1 MSKAYRVST
10 DGRTSLLNRIRVRSE
25 EQDLQLLL
33 EMNPDLLV
41 GEQIRPEDPCRWL
54 LVDREIPVQ
63 DPETGSDRWS
73 LDLFLVDQSATPTFV
88 ECKRFVDT
96 RSRREVVAQ
105 MLDYAANANYYW
117 TKDGLRDAA
126 AGTAKRHGTDLETRI
141 GLLQPD
147 GEESVEAFFQRVED
161 NLREGQVRMVFFLE
175 EAPWQL
181 RSIVDFLNRQLERS
195 EMLIVEA
202 RQYQDG
208 ESRIVVPHLF
218 GYTEEARRVKRTVS
232 VDKPVQRAWSRDR
245 FLQAIGE
252 NVGAE
257 AVEPIREFIDEMESM
272 GADMAWG
279 RGAYT
284 GSFNPKWS
292 GVVSKSLV
300 SVYTDGKLSLN
311 FPWLDSEQDLPARDR
326 FLQEVRSRTSLT
338 VPDNCLE
345 KYPYYSWPD
354 WRNSLHELL
363 AAIRETVTIGAARS
377 VAAER
382 GV

>member
-1 MSKAYRVST
+1 MSKAYRISMDGST
-10 DGRTSLLNRIRVRSE
+10 SVLNRIRVRSE

-33 EMNPDLLV
+33 EQNPDLLV

-54 LVDREIPVQ
+54 LVSREIAVQ

-88 ECKRFVDT
+88 ECKRFADT

-117 TKDGLRDAA
+117 TKDDLRAA
-126 AGTAKRHGTDLETRI
+126 ADSTAKRHGTDLETGIR
-141 GLLQPD
+141 LLKPD
-147 GEESVEAFFQRVED
+147 GEASVEAFFQRVED

-181 RSIVDFLNRQLERS
+181 RSIVDFLNRQMERS
-195 EMLIVEA
+195 EVLIVEA

-208 ESRIVVPHLF
+208 QSRIVVPHLF

-232 VDKPVQRAWSRDR
+232 VDKPAQRLWNRDS

-252 NVGAE
+252 NVGVE
-257 AVEPIREFIDEMESM
+257 AVEAVGRFIDEIEAM

-284 GSFNPKWS
+284 GSFNPKWP
-292 GVVSKSLV
+292 GIVSKSLA
-300 SVYTDGKLSLN
+300 SIYTDGRLSLN
-311 FPWLDSEQDLPARDR
+311 FPWLGSEQDRPARDR
-326 FLQEVRSRTSLT
+326 FLQEVRLRTSLT

-345 KYPYYSWPD
+345 KYPYYSWGD
-354 WRNSLHELL
+354 WRDSLSELL
-363 AAIRETVTIGAARS
+363 TAIGVTVEVGRATM
-377 VAAER
+377 
-382 GV
+382 